1 MDMLTSLGVFDVLL
15 SALNGYLTNIVP
27 PIEIDDPVQVL
38 PQDGPLIPVMVPIE
52 YIGVQINAN
61 EMVIEGDVGN

>member
-1 MDMLTSLGVFDVLL
+1 
-15 SALNGYLTNIVP
+15 
-27 PIEIDDPVQVL
+27 
-38 PQDGPLIPVMVPIE
+38 LIPVMVPIE

>member
-1 MDMLTSLGVFDVLL
+1 MDMLTSLGVFNGLL
-15 SALNGYLTNIVP
+15 SGLNGYLTNIIP
-27 PIEIDDPVQVL
+27 PFEIDDPAQVL
-38 PQDGPLIPVMVPIE
+38 GQNGVLIPVMVPIE